1 MVEEFIKHKQSQEEM
16 HLKVFKLLRTNQ
28 EQITQLFCNKLVKER
43 IIQILFMVLIEFS
56 LVDCQYQGH
65 LVISRQKEKNLVE
78 IPMLSLLRQILKNLI
93 LMTKWIFFCW
103 DVSVSFIFNLCF
115 VLGDGI
121 FDKISNA
128 EVLKQSW
135 IISKK
140 HF

>member
-1 MVEEFIKHKQSQEEM
+1 MNKKEFLLMVEEFIKHKQSQEEM

-56 LVDCQYQGH
+56 LEDCQYQEP

-115 VLGDGI
+115 CFRRWYI
-121 FDKISNA
+121 
-128 EVLKQSW
+128 
-135 IISKK
+135 
-140 HF
+140 